1 MEVHPHTHTERKK
14 WTHYFWEFLML
25 FLAVF
30 CGFLAENQREHMI
43 EHKREKQFVKSL
55 INDLRLDIA
64 WLDTVTNSAKSRIQ
78 NIDSIIRIMSQIEK
92 NELPASGYQYL
103 RRASVQIMFFP
114 HDGTITQLKS
124 SGAMR
129 LIRNRAAVDSI
140 EHYSRQLRRLEV
152 RRDIINE
159 LTHDFTMVANKIITG
174 KDLLRAVYDTVFFGT
189 KNTGQSIKL
198 NDAYINELIN
208 QSISLRLRAVVDT
221 GANVL
226 TKKTAINLIDFLRK
240 EYHLSER
247 TPLEK

>member
-1 MEVHPHTHTERKK
+1 
-14 WTHYFWEFLML
+14 ML

-78 NIDSIIRIMSQIEK
+78 NIDSIISIMAQMDNDEI
-92 NELPASGYQYL
+92 PAKGYQYI
-103 RRASVQIMFFP
+103 RRASVQIMFFD

-124 SGAMR
+124 SGGMR
-129 LIRNRAAVDSI
+129 LIRNRTAVDSM
-140 EHYSRQLRRLEV
+140 ENYSRLLRRLEV
-152 RRDIINE
+152 RRDITNE
-159 LTHDFTMVANKIITG
+159 LTHDFTVVANKTITG
-174 KDLLRAVYDTVFFGT
+174 KDLLRAVYDSVFFGA

-198 NDAYINELIN
+198 NDGYINELIN
-208 QSISLRLRAVVDT
+208 QSISLRLRAVGDIA
-221 GANVL
+221 ANLL
-226 TKKTAINLIDFLRK
+226 TKTTAINLIDFLRK

-247 TPLEK
+247 TLQRSPDGPLEK